1 MKGLKSGLKSWRNL
15 RLSWKMHTIK
25 GRLKTKLMNSSTNF
39 TKNSSNKDF
48 KLHIENSANTK
59 NNTTNNSKSNRT
71 KAKNKRSIFTW
82 KEFSTNIKEYK
93 KTLDWMSK
101 KSRKWKNKSKIKSI
115 ISKSKSFRNLTNSLK
130 NIKLHWTSWY
140 RLKSTCQK
148 GWMKRSLICR
158 IKWGNFSLGSLEL
171 PMSVSRHS
179 PSSKTLSTAWMTLSG
194 PNSHK
199 SLN

>member
-1 MKGLKSGLKSWRNL
+1 
-15 RLSWKMHTIK
+15 MHTIK

-48 KLHIENSANTK
+48 RPHLESSANTRS
-59 NNTTNNSKSNRT
+59 NTMKNSKSNWT

-82 KEFSTNIKEYK
+82 KEFSTSNKEFR

-101 KSRKWKNKSKIKSI
+101 KNRKWKNKSKIKSI
-115 ISKSKSFRNLTNSLK
+115 ISRSKSFRNLTNSLK

-158 IKWGNFSLGSLEL
+158 IKWGNFSLASLEL
-171 PMSVSRHS
+171 PMSVNRRNLSL
-179 PSSKTLSTAWMTLSG
+179 KTLSTAWMTLSG